1 MNVNY
6 VIYGE
11 ERATIEKK
19 IAQIAAR
26 LHVDKAQISVYD
38 ASATLLKVI
47 LEDAMSL
54 PLFETHKV
62 VVMKNA
68 SFLSSK
74 DTTGYDLD
82 PLLAYAA
89 DPLES
94 STLIMVCES
103 EKLDQRKKAV
113 KQLMR
118 TCEVIRCGRIDERE
132 KAGIISEMVRKR
144 GIKISA
150 EALQLFT
157 ARMPNDLAVI
167 ENEVEKLSLYGDEI
181 HAEEAEALSV
191 RTLDDRVFD
200 LCGALCAH
208 DLKKAFRLWKDLD
221 AGQLDPIYLSATLA
235 AQFRFLYQVSVL
247 MGRGLSKGAIAEQL
261 HAHPYRVQMTMAQCR
276 ALSSDQLLGILKRL
290 ADLDQRIKSG
300 RVDKKLGFELFLL
313 SMNA

>member
-1 MNVNY
+1 MPY
-6 VIYGE
+6 HFFPM
-11 ERATIEKK
+11 
-19 IAQIAAR
+19 IAR
-26 LHVDKAQISVYD
+26 MRYISRW
-38 ASATLLKVI
+38 
-47 LEDAMSL
+47 
-54 PLFETHKV
+54 
-62 VVMKNA
+62 
-68 SFLSSK
+68 
-74 DTTGYDLD
+74 G
-82 PLLAYAA
+82 
-89 DPLES
+89 
-94 STLIMVCES
+94 
-103 EKLDQRKKAV
+103 
-113 KQLMR
+113 LMR
-118 TCEVIRCGRIDERE
+118 NTDPENVQEH
-132 KAGIISEMVRKR
+132 SHMV
-144 GIKISA
+144 A
-150 EALQLFT
+150 VLAH
-157 ARMPNDLAVI
+157 ALAVI

-247 MGRGLSKGAIAEQL
+247 MGCGLSKGAIAEQL

>member
-38 ASATLLKVI
+38 ASATLLNVI

-68 SFLSSK
+68 SFLSAK

-132 KAGIISEMVRKR
+132 KAVIISEMVRER

-167 ENEVEKLSLYGDEI
+167 ENEVEKL
-181 HAEEAEALSV
+181 AL
-191 RTLDDRVFD
+191 
-200 LCGALCAH
+200 
-208 DLKKAFRLWKDLD
+208 
-221 AGQLDPIYLSATLA
+221 
-235 AQFRFLYQVSVL
+235 
-247 MGRGLSKGAIAEQL
+247 
-261 HAHPYRVQMTMAQCR
+261 
-276 ALSSDQLLGILKRL
+276 
-290 ADLDQRIKSG
+290 
-300 RVDKKLGFELFLL
+300 
-313 SMNA
+313 

>member
-47 LEDAMSL
+47 LEDVMSL

-68 SFLSSK
+68 SFLSAK

-94 STLIMVCES
+94 STLIMV
-103 EKLDQRKKAV
+103 
-113 KQLMR
+113 
-118 TCEVIRCGRIDERE
+118 
-132 KAGIISEMVRKR
+132 
-144 GIKISA
+144 
-150 EALQLFT
+150 
-157 ARMPNDLAVI
+157 
-167 ENEVEKLSLYGDEI
+167 
-181 HAEEAEALSV
+181 
-191 RTLDDRVFD
+191 
-200 LCGALCAH
+200 
-208 DLKKAFRLWKDLD
+208 
-221 AGQLDPIYLSATLA
+221 
-235 AQFRFLYQVSVL
+235 
-247 MGRGLSKGAIAEQL
+247 
-261 HAHPYRVQMTMAQCR
+261 
-276 ALSSDQLLGILKRL
+276 
-290 ADLDQRIKSG
+290 
-300 RVDKKLGFELFLL
+300 
-313 SMNA
+313 

>member
-68 SFLSSK
+68 SFLSAK

-94 STLIMVCES
+94 STLIMVCE
-103 EKLDQRKKAV
+103 
-113 KQLMR
+113 
-118 TCEVIRCGRIDERE
+118 
-132 KAGIISEMVRKR
+132 SEMVRKR

>member
-68 SFLSSK
+68 SFLSAK

-113 KQLMR
+113 NEIKNEIGGIAMSIAGK
-118 TCEVIRCGRIDERE
+118 VVERE
-132 KAGIISEMVRKR
+132 LNAKDH
-144 GIKISA
+144 
-150 EALQLFT
+150 EAL
-157 ARMPNDLAVI
+157 I
-167 ENEVEKLSLYGDEI
+167 EEFIRDVGD
-181 HAEEAEALSV
+181 AS
-191 RTLDDRVFD
+191 
-200 LCGALCAH
+200 
-208 DLKKAFRLWKDLD
+208 
-221 AGQLDPIYLSATLA
+221 
-235 AQFRFLYQVSVL
+235 
-247 MGRGLSKGAIAEQL
+247 
-261 HAHPYRVQMTMAQCR
+261 
-276 ALSSDQLLGILKRL
+276 
-290 ADLDQRIKSG
+290 
-300 RVDKKLGFELFLL
+300 
-313 SMNA
+313 